1 MRRFAVVSL
10 ISVLWAGS
18 AMAAGLYTP
27 DLGVKAMGRGGAFV
41 ATADDNSALYY
52 NPAGLFQM
60 DGFQINGGLLGHSHS
75 TCFTRAGGDGRY
87 KISPDGYYQMDTA
100 GNLVTDGSYAPAHND
115 PQFRPIPAASIS
127 YGFENPDL
135 TIAFGLYAPLAPWV
149 DYPNQWGANRYRLTR
164 MTMLQGNFALGAGW
178 RLPGKMNWL
187 AIGGTFQIM
196 TIGMQ
201 QDFYASADL
210 EATGRNLNPEDAQW
224 DVFTKFEA
232 HQTRPFGNFGI
243 MILPHDMIRIGVSFA
258 PPYEFKGKG
267 SVELSGEM
275 GGRYLSQ
282 MEEEFG
288 PLLELLEV
296 DLEGFADPLLIHGT
310 DDDITVTTNQP
321 AVLKAG
327 IAFQPAPWFD
337 IEVNGHFEFWQVA
350 EEILASDIDVPLNHC
365 EGEDCVG
372 LMEELQSRTDPVDPC
387 DETLGLVDCSALGNY
402 RGSDGEGNH
411 AMPQNWKNSAGI
423 RIGGE
428 LQPYPGRLGIRFGYA
443 FEATA
448 IPDET
453 INITM
458 IDNDKHLIGLGLSS
472 YFEGF
477 EFHITYAHII
487 RQSRTVGM
495 DVSEGMMTG
504 LAGTALNQVDAGT
517 YCARDNFL
525 GINVG
530 FNFTEMH
537 RKAKAKK
544 AAARASDTV
553 HF

>member
-1 MRRFAVVSL
+1 MHRSTLVFL
-10 ISVLWAGS
+10 ITCMWAGS

-27 DLGVKAMGRGGAFV
+27 DLGVKAMGRAGAFV

-60 DGFQINGGLLGHSHS
+60 DGFQINGGLLGFSHS
-75 TCFTRAGGDGRY
+75 TCFQRFGGDGRY
-87 KISPDGYYQMDTA
+87 KLSEEGYYQMDSQ
-100 GNLVTDGSYAPAHND
+100 GNLVTEGGYSAVHND
-115 PQFRPIPAASIS
+115 VQLRPIPSFSIS

-135 TIAFGLYAPLAPWV
+135 TIALGLYAPLAPWV
-149 DYPNQWGANRYRLTR
+149 DYPVHGANRYRLSR

-178 RLPGKMNWL
+178 RLPGKMDWL
-187 AIGGTFQIM
+187 AIGATFQVM

-201 QDFYASADL
+201 QDFMASADL

-224 DVFTKFEA
+224 DIFTKFEA
-232 HQTRPFGNFGI
+232 HQVRPFGNFGV
-243 MILPHDMIRIGVSFA
+243 MMMPHDNISIGISFA

-267 SVELSGEM
+267 SVELQGEM
-275 GGRYLSQ
+275 GGRYLGQ
-282 MEEEFG
+282 MKEDFG
-288 PLLELLEV
+288 PILELMGV
-296 DLEGFADPLLIHGT
+296 DLDTSPLLIHGI
-310 DDDITVTTNQP
+310 DEDITVTTNQP

-327 IAFQPAPWFD
+327 VAVQPTPWLNLELD
-337 IEVNGHFEFWQVA
+337 GHFEFWSVA
-350 EEILASDIDVPLNHC
+350 DQIVASDIDVPLEHC
-365 EGEDCVG
+365 EGDQCHG

-411 AMPQNWKNSAGI
+411 AIPQNWKNSAGI
-423 RIGGE
+423 RFGGE

-453 INITM
+453 ISITM
-458 IDNDKHLIGLGLSS
+458 IDNNKHLIGTGLSA

-477 EFHITYAHII
+477 EFHVTYAHVI
-487 RQSRTVGM
+487 RQSRTVGL
-495 DVSEGMMTG
+495 DVSEGMTTG

-530 FNFTEMH
+530 FNFTAMH
-537 RKAKAKK
+537 RAAKARK
-544 AAARASDTV
+544 AALASTDTI